1 MSKKKDKYALITGA
15 NGGIG
20 QALCEVFTQEGYK
33 VIATDIQELPIKT
46 FDCYKYVAIDLNQ
59 FVESEIYAN
68 EKIEIIKSFLSGNCL
83 NTLINNAAIQIL
95 GGVDGLTRND
105 WSQTLNINLQ
115 APFLFVQAF
124 VSELERA
131 KGSVVNISSIHAK
144 LTKKNFV
151 AYATSKAALSGMT
164 RAMAV
169 DLGPRVRVNAVEP
182 AAVETE
188 MLKESFVNE
197 KEKYYELEKYHPIRK
212 IVKPKSLAKLV
223 LFITDHKA
231 IFIHGSSINIDGGI
245 SATLHDPIG

>member
-1 MSKKKDKYALITGA
+1 MSNKKDKYALITGA

-33 VIATDIQELPIKT
+33 VIATDIQKTPIET
-46 FDCYKYVAIDLNQ
+46 LDFYKYIAIDLNQ
-59 FVESEIYAN
+59 FVENEAYAN
-68 EKIEIIKSFLSGNCL
+68 EKIKIVKSFLSGNYL

-95 GGVDGLTRND
+95 GGVDGLTRSD

-124 VSELERA
+124 ISELESC

-164 RAMAV
+164 RAMAI
-169 DLGPRVRVNAVEP
+169 DLGPRVKVNAIEP
-182 AAVETE
+182 AAIETD
-188 MLKESFVNE
+188 MLKSGF
-197 KEKYYELEKYHPIRK
+197 KLHPEKYNELKNYHPSQNIGN
-212 IVKPKSLAKLV
+212 VKELV
-223 LFITDHKA
+223 LLILFLIGSE
-231 IFIHGSSINIDGGI
+231 INFMHGSCIDISGGI
-245 SATLHDPIG
+245 SSRLYDPV